1 MKYVFKNVIKS
12 QYVLILI
19 NFMSNLILPY
29 FIIMKKNQLDPFDIR
44 IINELT
50 SDARIPLIQLA
61 KKLKVSN
68 TLIHQRIKKLKEQ
81 GILTT
86 ASFRLDPWKL
96 GYQTSA
102 FTQIMLTDSK
112 IHNKVESELE
122 KIPQIVECVNIAG
135 RYAILVKI
143 FAKNNR
149 HLRDIIYE
157 KIHPIKGVEGTNT
170 TISFE
175 TAFIRNIPVVLDEE

>member
-1 MKYVFKNVIKS
+1 
-12 QYVLILI
+12 
-19 NFMSNLILPY
+19 
-29 FIIMKKNQLDPFDIR
+29 MKKNQLDPFDIR

-50 SDARIPLIQLA
+50 ADARIPLIQLA

-68 TLIHQRIKKLKEQ
+68 TLIHQRIKKLKEE
-81 GILTT
+81 GILTK
-86 ASFRLDPWKL
+86 ASYHLDPWKL

-102 FTQIMLTDSK
+102 YCQVMLTDSK
-112 IHNKVESELE
+112 LHRKVETELE
-122 KIPQIVECVNIAG
+122 KIPELVECVNIAG
-135 RYAILVKI
+135 RYALMVKI
-143 FAKNNR
+143 FARNNR

-175 TAFIRNIPVVLDEE
+175 TAFSRNVPLEIA

>member
-1 MKYVFKNVIKS
+1 
-12 QYVLILI
+12 
-19 NFMSNLILPY
+19 
-29 FIIMKKNQLDPFDIR
+29 MKKNQLDPFDLR

-68 TLIHQRIKKLKEQ
+68 TLVHQRIKKLKEE

-86 ASFRLDPWKL
+86 ASYQLDPWKL

-102 FTQIMLTDSK
+102 YTQIMLTDSK
-112 IHNKVESELE
+112 LHRKVEEQLE
-122 KIPQIVECVNIAG
+122 KIPEIIECVNIAG
-135 RYAILVKI
+135 RYALLVKI

-157 KIHPIKGVEGTNT
+157 KIHPINGVEGTNT

-175 TAFIRNIPVVLDEE
+175 TAFARNVPLEI